1 MDMVDEFRKHAAEC
15 RQAAESAKDPTD
27 RAQWLRLAGRWESC
41 LEVAKASLAAAQNA
55 RLSREAGQKRSLH

>member
-15 RQAAESAKDPTD
+15 RKAAENAKDPTD

-41 LEVAKASLAAAQNA
+41 LEVAKASLAAAHNA
-55 RLSREAGQKRSLH
+55 RLSRDAGQKRNLH